1 MDRDGSGY
9 IDYEEFSDWATKSG
23 IFGDKQAELS
33 LRHSDSA
40 TYVKHEVHAG
50 GGGDSG
56 LGSKFVAKIKRAFSN
71 LSHGSTEIS
80 KAEFQGAAVYC
91 VCNR

>member
-40 TYVKHEVHAG
+40 TYVKHEALASG
-50 GGGDSG
+50 SDSG
-56 LGSKFVAKIKRAFSN
+56 LGSKFIAKVKRAFSN

-80 KAEFQGAAVYC
+80 KAEFQGAAACC
-91 VCNR
+91 VHNR